1 MNTFYGGRPGASF
14 KIVKKF
20 DSINAMTTAFNQGVN
35 YTDVKYGDYVI
46 VQDNNENSLYRRVY
60 NGADYIG
67 SLNVNIITNE
77 TNNITNTT
85 TVSATN
91 QGDIDIA
98 DFIQDWLE
106 QHSGLTL
113 DSTITSTGENPVA
126 GKTIYSFVNNKIGDI
141 ETAIAAINTIIG
153 GTP

>member
-98 DFIQDWLE
+98 DFI
-106 QHSGLTL
+106 
-113 DSTITSTGENPVA
+113 
-126 GKTIYSFVNNKIGDI
+126 
-141 ETAIAAINTIIG
+141 
-153 GTP
+153 